1 MLQFFLGQIGFDS
14 ILMIK
19 KCKYGNDIIP
29 IQNLYQI
36 IAGNELAMAA

>member
-14 ILMIK
+14 ISVIK
-19 KCKYGNDIIP
+19 KCKYGDDIIP
-29 IQNLYQI
+29 IQNSYRI